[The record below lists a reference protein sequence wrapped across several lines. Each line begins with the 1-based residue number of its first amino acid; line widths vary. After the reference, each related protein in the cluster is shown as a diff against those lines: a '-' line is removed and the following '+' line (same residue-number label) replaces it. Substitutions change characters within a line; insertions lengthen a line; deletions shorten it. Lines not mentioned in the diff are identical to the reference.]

1 MAWRARKIQNSSLSS
16 DRMIPGDGVEC
27 AFAKSASEQSGVY
40 RQAGAGDVSLRKGRR
55 IVSALQDG

>member
-1 MAWRARKIQNSSLSS
+1 
-16 DRMIPGDGVEC
+16 MIPGDGVEC